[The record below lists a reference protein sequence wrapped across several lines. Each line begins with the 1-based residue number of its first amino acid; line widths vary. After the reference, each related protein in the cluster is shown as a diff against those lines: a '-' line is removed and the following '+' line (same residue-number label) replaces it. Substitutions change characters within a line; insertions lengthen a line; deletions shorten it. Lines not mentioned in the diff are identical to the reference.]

1 MVGKY
6 LAHMFIVVV
15 IIALAMIGLIEQL
28 KSAYISNPV
37 INGGILAVLALGTL
51 LSFVQVVRL
60 GREWRWIEFAKVK
73 LRARASGEDV
83 HFSALFNSDD
93 PARKFLTTRPVLL
106 APLANMLKDREKIS
120 GDIHLSPA
128 STRYLLDSVSLRLE
142 ENSDLLRYFV
152 GLLVF
157 IGLLGTFWGLMQ
169 TLESIGTVIQ
179 NFALD
184 KNDIVKSIENIRSSL
199 TAPISGMS
207 TAFSSSLFGLGG
219 SLILGLLSLFSN
231 QAQNRFH
238 NELEEWFSSITRL
251 GSITGTEGGDQP
263 VYVQSLLEHTAD
275 ALDKLG
281 WNMQKSQAQQQRTI
295 EQLDTLSTHLSKLAE
310 TSDQSQLIRQVLQA
324 NHKLEMT
331 LHKDRQ
337 DMTQQL
343 RDELRLLGRV
353 FAGQS
358 KPKDSTRAEQ

>member
-1 MVGKY
+1 MVRKY
-6 LAHMFIVVV
+6 LSHMLIVVAV
-15 IIALAMIGLIEQL
+15 IAMGAAALFEQL
-28 KSAYISNPV
+28 HNAFVSNLY
-37 INGGILAVLALGTL
+37 INGGILGVLLLGVL
-51 LSFVQVVRL
+51 LSFVQVLRL
-60 GREWRWIEFAKVK
+60 GREWKWIEYIRLK
-73 LRARASGEDV
+73 LRNQNSNDDRPKATP
-83 HFSALFNSDD
+83 SAEKATPFAGK
-93 PARKFLTTRPVLL
+93 PTLL
-106 APLANMLKDREKIS
+106 APLANMLEEQERVS
-120 GDIHLSPA
+120 GDIRLSP
-128 STRYLLDSVSLRLE
+128 SSMKYLLDSVSLRLE

-157 IGLLGTFWGLMQ
+157 IGLLGTFWGLME
-169 TLESIGTVIQ
+169 TLSSIGQVIQ
-179 NFALD
+179 SFSLD
-184 KNDIVKSIENIRSSL
+184 KNDIVQSIEDIRTGL

-219 SLILGLLSLFSN
+219 SLILGLLSLFCN

-251 GSITGTEGGDQP
+251 GSTTGTDGGDQP

-275 ALDKLG
+275 TLDKMG
-281 WNMQKSQAQQQRTI
+281 WNMQQSQTQQQQT
-295 EQLDTLSTHLSKLAE
+295 LDRLDALNTHLSRLAE

-337 DMTQQL
+337 EMTAQL
-343 RDELRLLGRV
+343 REELRLLGRV

-358 KPKDSTRAEQ
+358 KPKDTGAER